1 MALRSRPLLIILV
14 LVLVVVAIGVVIYSK
29 LKPSGPKPGEVLDE
43 ARVAQRAASSFP
55 AADED
60 YFHDMD
66 GGVQLTPEEIK
77 GRNTW
82 IVWTAGNDRLWDR
95 MGNDGAGAPEFSQ

>member
-1 MALRSRPLLIILV
+1 MAVTPREPFLR
-14 LVLVVVAIGVVIYSK
+14 YFK
-29 LKPSGPKPGEVLDE
+29 
-43 ARVAQRAASSFP
+43 

-66 GGVQLTPEEIK
+66 GGIALAPAEIQ

-82 IVWTAGNDRLWDR
+82 IVWTAGNDRLWDILTVDSYGELDFLKTLSSWPGDAAR
-95 MGNDGAGAPEFSQ
+95 